1 LVDTIIGSALAL
13 AAGYLLW
20 PRSKPT
26 GNDVPSDL
34 AGRAADA
41 GVGEV

>member
-26 GNDVPSDL
+26 GSDVPSDL
-34 AGRAADA
+34 AGSASIAGIAAA
-41 GVGEV
+41 